1 MEELSDKV
9 RGKIK
14 GLISSHLFSQELKE
28 IFQAI
33 DTDKSNTL
41 TLSEVRGERFSVKSV
56 NILNK
61 VVLFLKSITNDL
73 SESNIEKI
81 FNGIDSS
88 GDMKIDFIE
97 FKVGFNY

>member
-1 MEELSDKV
+1 M
-9 RGKIK
+9 
-14 GLISSHLFSQELKE
+14 KE

-41 TLSEVRGERFSVKSV
+41 TLSEVSGKRVSVKFV

-61 VVLFLKSITNDL
+61 VVLFLKSITHDL

-88 GDMKIDFIE
+88 GDMKIDFLE
-97 FKVGFNY
+97 FKVDFSY

>member
-1 MEELSDKV
+1 MV
-9 RGKIK
+9 K
-14 GLISSHLFSQELKE
+14 GSQY
-28 IFQAI
+28 
-33 DTDKSNTL
+33 
-41 TLSEVRGERFSVKSV
+41 KSV

-88 GDMKIDFIE
+88 GDMKIDFLE
-97 FKVGFNY
+97 FKVDFNY